1 MKKTL
6 LAAAVLMAFTNLAG
20 ATSTDYSNKVVDTG
34 ISVID
39 DGNSISGDNL
49 KVTGCSYVE
58 PAHRKDGIYIGKGS
72 SGHFGGDFLEVK
84 FHSDDATQ
92 EFAGIQVN
100 GRPDAQ
106 NSATVI
112 LNERSSTCQ
121 ERSVQA
127 NGASGFW

>member
-72 SGHFGGDFLEVK
+72 SGHFGGD
-84 FHSDDATQ
+84 S
-92 EFAGIQVN
+92 
-100 GRPDAQ
+100 
-106 NSATVI
+106 
-112 LNERSSTCQ
+112 SSTRMTPL
-121 ERSVQA
+121 RSLQA
-127 NGASGFW
+127 FR

>member
-49 KVTGCSYVE
+49 NLKVV
-58 PAHRKDGIYIGKGS
+58 
-72 SGHFGGDFLEVK
+72 
-84 FHSDDATQ
+84 
-92 EFAGIQVN
+92 
-100 GRPDAQ
+100 
-106 NSATVI
+106 
-112 LNERSSTCQ
+112 
-121 ERSVQA
+121 
-127 NGASGFW
+127 